1 MSGDISFRTAMWA
14 EKQIWKI
21 NFRFCTTAEVLDEQ
35 ETGSKQRMCD
45 ESEMGC
51 VCVAKKRWW
60 QWQFIHPC
68 TLLYHFVFS
77 SQLTFMQCWNLY
89 ELEEKPAKWSLRA
102 HSYKVIRK
110 ETSKYDNEKMITA
123 CTYCDALFETLRS
136 RENDTKTEND
146 SLFVC
151 LYLFV

>member
-1 MSGDISFRTAMWA
+1 MN
-14 EKQIWKI
+14 KK
-21 NFRFCTTAEVLDEQ
+21 LDR
-35 ETGSKQRMCD
+35 SKECATKAKWD
-45 ESEMGC
+45 

-136 RENDTKTEND
+136 REKIRKRKMTRY
-146 SLFVC
+146 LCVC
-151 LYLFV
+151 ICSFSTFSVLVYNKLWALILHTIYE